1 MRYLM
6 LFFAMIGLSA
16 NGATP
21 ALAQLRVTVVGEEYV
36 PLRIA
41 VPDFTAKGPGAA
53 EIAAQVTKVIR
64 DDLGSSAVF
73 ELVNPAAFIER
84 NLSFEDAPRFPDWQ
98 AAGVGA
104 QALIVGQVEATPDNK
119 LIIAF
124 RLYDVFGSVQQ
135 AGRAYGPVLPVNWR
149 RPAHKVADDIFSQLT
164 GDTGY
169 FDSRVAFVSK
179 VPGEDPLRGRLAIMD
194 QDGANAEFLLSG
206 FTSVIN
212 PRFSPTDQLILY
224 GAYIPDPKYPAA
236 TLLRTYLYNIETGRQ
251 EVLAEGPNSMDYSAR
266 FSPDGRAIALS
277 RAVGGNS
284 DIYVIELARRTQRRL
299 TSDAAIDTSPSFSP
313 DGKMIVF
320 VSDRGLGPQLYIMR
334 EDGAQ
339 MNCPKGGRDTTCRI
353 TFDSGRFTD
362 PVWSPRGDWIAFSR
376 QGDGK
381 FAIGVIRPDGTGMR
395 ILTESYQDESPTW
408 SPNGRV
414 IAFEREGTK
423 GAGHKLWSIDL
434 TGRNL
439 RRMPTPR
446 DATNPTWGPLLN

>member
-1 MRYLM
+1 MRFIL
-6 LFFAMIGLSA
+6 LLLAAFGIAA
-16 NGATP
+16 GAASP
-21 ALAQLRVTVVGEEYV
+21 AAAQLRVTAIGEEYV
-36 PLRIA
+36 PMRIA
-41 VPDFTAKGPGAA
+41 VTEFQASGAGAA
-53 EIAAQVTKVIR
+53 EIAVQVSKVIR
-64 DDLGSSAVF
+64 DDLASSAVF
-73 ELVNPAAFIER
+73 ELVNPAGFIER
-84 NLSFEDAPRFPDWQ
+84 NLDFDDAPRFPDWQ
-98 AAGVGA
+98 AAGVNA
-104 QALIVGQVEATPDNK
+104 QALIVGKVEVRADNTMM
-119 LIIAF
+119 IAF

-135 AGRAYGPVLPVNWR
+135 FARQYGPVIPVNWR
-149 RPAHKVADDIFSQLT
+149 RPAHKIADDVFSQLT
-164 GDTGY
+164 GDSGY

-179 VPGEDPLRGRLAIMD
+179 SPGDDPLRGRLAIMD
-194 QDGANAEFLLSG
+194 QDGANAEFLLAG

-212 PRFSPTDQLILY
+212 PRFAPTEPVILY
-224 GAYIPDPKYPAA
+224 GAYVPDPKYAGA

-277 RAVGGNS
+277 RAVSGNS

-299 TSDAAIDTSPSFSP
+299 TNDAAIDTSPSFSP

-376 QGDGK
+376 QGEGR
-381 FAIGVIRPDGTGMR
+381 FSIGVIRPDGTGLR
-395 ILTESYQDESPTW
+395 IVTDGYQDESPTW

-414 IAFEREGTK
+414 IAFERTASR
-423 GAGHKLWSIDL
+423 GAGPKLWSIDL

-446 DATNPTWGPLLN
+446 DATNPTWGPLLK